1 MHENP
6 TMTANLAPNLN
17 LDQDAPLGRAIAFV
31 WHEADLLDRKDYAA
45 WGALWDERGHYIVP
59 IDPDTTDYAS
69 QLNYVYDDARMRSL
83 RIERLT
89 SGHSMS
95 AADAAHTV
103 RTVSRFSAGAV
114 DGDVVEIR
122 SAQLLAAYK
131 RGVLTMFAANLT
143 HRIRLL
149 PGGGARLEQKV
160 VRLVNSQD
168 ALNALGFLL

>member
-1 MHENP
+1 MTNMHD
-6 TMTANLAPNLN
+6 MPNLS
-17 LDQDAPLGRAIAFV
+17 LDTQASRAIAFI

-45 WGALWDERGHYIVP
+45 WGALWDEQGHYIVP
-59 IDPDTTDYAS
+59 IDPAATDYAS
-69 QLNYVYDDARMRSL
+69 QLNYVYDDARMRGL

-103 RTVSRFSAGAV
+103 RTVSRFSATTVADDRIEV
-114 DGDVVEIR
+114 R

-143 HRIRLL
+143 HHVRLL
-149 PGGGARLEQKV
+149 PDGGARLEQKV
-160 VRLVNSQD
+160 VRLINSQD

>member
-1 MHENP
+1 MTNMHD
-6 TMTANLAPNLN
+6 TTNLN
-17 LDQDAPLGRAIAFV
+17 LDTAAGRAIAFV

-45 WGALWDERGHYIVP
+45 WGALWEQQGHYIVP
-59 IDPDTTDYAS
+59 IDPDSNDYAS
-69 QLNYVYDDARMRSL
+69 QLNYVYDDDRMRTL

-103 RTVSRFSAGAV
+103 RTVSRFSAAAV
-114 DGDVVEIR
+114 DGDLVEVR

-131 RGVLTMFAANLT
+131 RGAMTMFAANLT

-149 PGGGARLEQKV
+149 SDGGARLEQKV
-160 VRLVNSQD
+160 VRLINSQD